1 MGMIECNNVEGINN
15 LRNAVVICAVQD
27 WNSAMKIMNR
37 KGIDKNSDRY
47 KNAEKTRDE
56 VEKFFKSKRFSI
68 FSSLDGAE
76 LLSMVKAQFYS
87 GKPINMPKK
96 FYGKKDLK

>member
-47 KNAEKTRDE
+47 KNAEKQGM
-56 VEKFFKSKRFSI
+56 KLK
-68 FSSLDGAE
+68 SSLS
-76 LLSMVKAQFYS
+76 LSVSVFFLRWMALNCFRW
-87 GKPINMPKK
+87 
-96 FYGKKDLK
+96 